1 MKKFFALLMAAIM
14 VLSLVGCAQQAP
26 VEEAP
31 VEEAVAEAPVEE
43 AVAEP
48 LKVAYLCPSLD
59 VTFWRYCR
67 YGVENQLKTVLGEA
81 NVEVVTYDS
90 KNDANTQLN
99 NAQDAITKQ
108 FDYIVISPT
117 DSAACVS
124 VLGVAEE
131 AGVPVVICDIGSDS
145 GTWAG
150 MVGTDNYGGAYEVG
164 EYVAGLVEGDINYT
178 QVTLPM
184 ARINGQKRKAGFD
197 DAMAAAGNNTLVDF
211 KQMENVDRSD
221 GYNYGSDLLTAYPDA
236 QVVFVHSDDPALGT
250 LAAAEEVNSDVIIS
264 CFDINMEVVEA
275 VKAGKITAVGAQQ
288 PVLMG
293 RTCSD
298 MVIAL
303 ENGEQFEAEVY
314 LPTLLVTSENI
325 EEVYDTLIATAMTEE

>member
-1 MKKFFALLMAAIM
+1 MKKFFAFLMVALM
-14 VLSLVGCAQQAP
+14 VLSLVGCAQQDAVEEAP

-31 VEEAVAEAPVEE
+31 VEEAVT
-43 AVAEP
+43 EP

-67 YGVENQLKTVLGEA
+67 YGVENQLKTVLGDA

-124 VLGVAEE
+124 VLDVAEE
-131 AGVPVVICDIGSDS
+131 AGIPVVICDIGSDS

-150 MVGTDNYGGAYEVG
+150 MVGTDNYGGSYEVG
-164 EYVAGLVEGDINYT
+164 EYVASLVEGDINYT
-178 QVTLPM
+178 QITLPM
-184 ARINGQKRKAGFD
+184 ARINGQKRKSGFD

-236 QVVFVHSDDPALGT
+236 QVVFVHSDDPALGA
-250 LAAAEEVNSDVIIS
+250 LAAAEEVNSNVIIS

-275 VKAGKITAVGAQQ
+275 VKAGKIAAVGAQQ

-298 MVIAL
+298 MVISL
-303 ENGEQFEAEVY
+303 ENGEEFEAEVY

-325 EEVYDTLIATAMTEE
+325 GDVYDTLIATAMTEE